1 MSEIFEKIDQ
11 GLTITSLILVIVGI
25 LVVIGLVYLVVQFAF
40 RDGFE
45 TVYIPSEQNV
55 GALVPRP
62 DLDAFSQIS
71 EEDDPLEMF
80 DPPARMLS
88 TDPLPVEA
96 LDGSMDYRN
105 LYSGFIPSMV
115 ADVPRLEYNRIV
127 PYNRDSLEYIWNQN
141 VKHPF
146 RHSLIDRQK
155 ELIKPAG
162 GPTGGGPVKPPTVVT
177 PVSPPVTPGGGP
189 PTVTPGGGPTVTP
202 GGGPP
207 TVTPG
212 GGPPTVTPGGG
223 PTVTPGGGPPTVTP
237 GGGPGKPTV
246 TPGGG
251 PKENMD
257 MVEENNDRDMVGC
270 PKVFP
275 VLNGAY
281 QKIYV
286 MSGTNKDG
294 NLVYEFYGR
303 SKAEARM
310 KFRSAFPGCKLPA
323 AIDVTTLKAEVP
335 SSS

>member
-189 PTVTPGGGPTVTP
+189 PTVTPGGGP
-202 GGGPP
+202 
-207 TVTPG
+207 
-212 GGPPTVTPGGG
+212 
-223 PTVTPGGGPPTVTP
+223 
-237 GGGPGKPTV
+237 GKPTV

>member
-1 MSEIFEKIDQ
+1 MSKISKIFNSDYLKKIAQ

-177 PVSPPVTPGGGP
+177 PVSPPVTPGK
-189 PTVTPGGGPTVTP
+189 PTVTPGKPTVTP
-202 GGGPP
+202 GDGP
-207 TVTPG
+207 G
-212 GGPPTVTPGGG
+212 K
-223 PTVTPGGGPPTVTP
+223 PTVTP

-246 TPGGG
+246 TPGGPPTVTPGGGPSG

>member
-1 MSEIFEKIDQ
+1 MSE
-11 GLTITSLILVIVGI
+11 ILVIVGI

-189 PTVTPGGGPTVTP
+189 PTVTPGGGP
-202 GGGPP
+202 
-207 TVTPG
+207 
-212 GGPPTVTPGGG
+212 
-223 PTVTPGGGPPTVTP
+223 
-237 GGGPGKPTV
+237 GKPTV